1 MATTLLAI
9 REVGADNIGVT
20 IDFAHILYAGE
31 MPAFSAFLA
40 NRYSKIF
47 GIHLNDGYGK
57 RDDGLMAGTIN
68 PVATVELFIQ
78 LKKLNYEGVIYFDT
92 FPDHSGLNP
101 IEESN
106 TNILIVNRLKKIADD
121 LYQNTELN
129 RAIERQDAT
138 ISQRLIAQEL
148 YGNKN

>member
-9 REVGADNIGVT
+9 KEVEADNIGVT

-68 PVATVELFIQ
+68 PVATVELFMQ

-106 TNILIVNRLKKIADD
+106 TNILIVNRLEKIADR
-121 LYQNTELN
+121 LYENSELD

>member
-1 MATTLLAI
+1 
-9 REVGADNIGVT
+9 
-20 IDFAHILYAGE
+20 

-78 LKKLNYEGVIYFDT
+78 LKKLNYEGVIYLIHF
-92 FPDHSGLNP
+92 HRSGLNP
-101 IEESN
+101 TEETN
-106 TNILIVNRLKKIADD
+106 TVLIKH
-121 LYQNTELN
+121 
-129 RAIERQDAT
+129 
-138 ISQRLIAQEL
+138 
-148 YGNKN
+148 